1 MSELISIH
9 KVRDETP
16 YAVRN
21 QNGRAPVMPAKQ
33 RLFTA
38 FLIAATLLG
47 IVVGWLCN
55 RSLIPET
62 ALQVAANLSIVTDA
76 FLRLIKMVIAPLVFA
91 SLVSAIARMG
101 TAAEIGRIGI
111 KAMAWFLGASCVS
124 LIVGLAMAHWLQ
136 PGVGLHYLVAKEQAS
151 TATASSGNVEG
162 FSLADFITHL
172 IPRSIFEAMAAN
184 EILQIVVFSV
194 FIGMAAA
201 ALKEKAS
208 QFVELVEQL
217 AAIMFKV
224 TDYVMKTAPLAIFA
238 ALASSISVHG
248 IGIVGTYAR
257 FVAGFYLS
265 LGILW
270 AVLIAALTF
279 IVGRRGLGLLYG
291 IRHTVLLAFAT
302 SSSEA
307 AYPRL
312 LEQLVDF
319 GIPRRI
325 ASFVL
330 PLGYSFNLDGAMMYC
345 AFAILFIA
353 QAYGV
358 TLTLAQQ
365 IALFGLLIVTTK
377 GVAGVPRAAIAVIA
391 VTLHYFK
398 LPESG
403 IALVLA
409 VDHILDMGRSATN
422 IVGNSVAAAVVS
434 TWEGTGERTSQRNS
448 S

>member
-1 MSELISIH
+1 ML
-9 KVRDETP
+9 
-16 YAVRN
+16 
-21 QNGRAPVMPAKQ
+21 GRQ
-33 RLFTA
+33 RLFTV
-38 FLIAATLLG
+38 FILAATVLG

-55 RSLIPET
+55 RSLPPEK
-62 ALQVAANLSIVTDA
+62 ALEVAANLSIVTDA

-101 TAAEIGRIGI
+101 NAAEIGRVGI
-111 KAMAWFLGASCVS
+111 KTMAWFLGASCIS
-124 LIVGLAMAHWLQ
+124 LMVGLVMAHWLQ
-136 PGVGLHYLVAKEQAS
+136 PGAALHLHVDAQVSPVAV
-151 TATASSGNVEG
+151 SSGNEESFG
-162 FSLADFITHL
+162 LTDFMTHL
-172 IPRSIFEAMAAN
+172 IPRSIVEAMANN
-184 EILQIVVFSV
+184 EILQIVVFSI
-194 FIGMAAA
+194 FIGTAAA

-208 QFVELVEQL
+208 KLVELVEQL

-238 ALASSISVHG
+238 ALASSICLHG

-270 AVLIAALTF
+270 ALLIAALVV
-279 IVGRRGLGLLYG
+279 IVGPRGLRLISS

-345 AFAILFIA
+345 TFAILFIA
-353 QAYGV
+353 QAYGIE
-358 TLTLAQQ
+358 LTLAQQ
-365 IALFGLLIVTTK
+365 VALFGLLIVTTK

-422 IVGNSVAAAVVS
+422 IVGNSVAAAVVT
-434 TWEGTGERTSQRNS
+434 TWEDAAEQKLR
-448 S
+448 

>member
-1 MSELISIH
+1 MSGVISVH
-9 KVRDETP
+9 TAVHGHRKKVRDEIP
-16 YAVRN
+16 HPAC
-21 QNGRAPVMPAKQ
+21 QPNGCTPVMPAKQ
-33 RLFTA
+33 RLFTVL
-38 FLIAATLLG
+38 LIAATLLG
-47 IVVGWLCN
+47 IAVGWICN
-55 RSLIPET
+55 RSLPPEQT
-62 ALQVAANLSIVTDA
+62 VEVAADLTLITDA

-101 TAAEIGRIGI
+101 SAADIGRIGI
-111 KAMAWFLGASCVS
+111 KAMAWFLGASCLS
-124 LIVGLAMAHWLQ
+124 LIVGLVMAHWLQ
-136 PGVGLHYLVAKEQAS
+136 PGAALHTVAN
-151 TATASSGNVEG
+151 TAVSPVAASSDDVKSFG
-162 FSLADFITHL
+162 LADFITHL
-172 IPRSIFEAMAAN
+172 IPRSIFEAMADN

-194 FIGMAAA
+194 FIGTAAS

-270 AVLIAALTF
+270 ALLIAALVL
-279 IVGRRGLGLLYG
+279 IVGRRGLRLLSS

-312 LEQLVDF
+312 LEQLVEF

-353 QAYGV
+353 QAYGI

-391 VTLHYFK
+391 LTLPYFK

-422 IVGNSVAAAVVS
+422 IVGNTVAAAVVAN
-434 TWEGTGERTSQRNS
+434 WEDR
-448 S
+448 

>member
-1 MSELISIH
+1 M
-9 KVRDETP
+9 
-16 YAVRN
+16 
-21 QNGRAPVMPAKQ
+21 PVKQ
-33 RLFTA
+33 RLFTTL
-38 FLIAATLLG
+38 LIAATVLG

-55 RSLIPET
+55 RLLPPAN
-62 ALQVAANLSIVTDA
+62 ALEVAGYLSIVTAA
-76 FLRLIKMVIAPLVFA
+76 FLRLIQMVIAPLVFA

-101 TAAEIGRIGI
+101 GAAEIGRIGI
-111 KAMAWFLGASCVS
+111 KALLWFLGASCLS
-124 LIVGLAMAHWLQ
+124 LFVGLVMAHWLQ
-136 PGVGLHYLVAKEQAS
+136 PGAALHLLVANTPAS
-151 TATASSGNVEG
+151 PVAANIGNSKG
-162 FSLADFITHL
+162 FALADFMTHV
-172 IPRSIFEAMAAN
+172 IPRSIIEAMAAN

-194 FIGMAAA
+194 FMGTAAA
-201 ALKEKAS
+201 ALKEKAI

-238 ALASSISVHG
+238 ALASSICVHG
-248 IGIVGTYAR
+248 IGIVATYAW

-270 AVLIAALTF
+270 GLLIAALLW
-279 IVGRRGLGLLYG
+279 IVGSRGLGLLYG
-291 IRHTVLLAFAT
+291 IRQTVLLAFAT
-302 SSSEA
+302 SSSEV

-353 QAYGV
+353 QAYGI

-365 IALFGLLIVTTK
+365 IVLFGLLIVTTK

-422 IVGNSVAAAVVS
+422 IVGNSVAAAVVAA
-434 TWEGTGERTSQRNS
+434 WEGPAAKTSPRKS
-448 S
+448 T

>member
-1 MSELISIH
+1 VGQSKRGAGLMLS
-9 KVRDETP
+9 R
-16 YAVRN
+16 
-21 QNGRAPVMPAKQ
+21 Q
-33 RLFTA
+33 RLFTI

-47 IVVGWLCN
+47 ILVGWLCN
-55 RSLIPET
+55 RSLPTEQ
-62 ALQVAANLSIVTDA
+62 AAEVAAGLSIVTDA

-91 SLVSAIARMG
+91 SLVSAIAKMG
-101 TAAEIGRIGI
+101 SAAEIGRVGVR
-111 KAMAWFLGASCVS
+111 AMLWFLGASCVS
-124 LIVGLAMAHWLQ
+124 LLLGLLMAHWLQ
-136 PGVGLHYLVAKEQAS
+136 PGAALHLYAAAQALP
-151 TATASSGNVEG
+151 AAASGGSAQSFGV
-162 FSLADFITHL
+162 ADFMTHL
-172 IPRSIFEAMAAN
+172 VPRSIIEAMANN

-194 FIGMAAA
+194 FIGTAAA
-201 ALKEKAS
+201 ALKEKVS
-208 QFVELVEQL
+208 TFIELVDQL
-217 AAIMFKV
+217 ATIMFKV

-238 ALASSISVHG
+238 ALAGSISVHG
-248 IGIVGTYAR
+248 IGIVGTYAG
-257 FVAGFYLS
+257 FVGGFYLS

-270 AVLIAALTF
+270 LLLIAALAW
-279 IVGRRGLGLLYG
+279 IVGRRGLRLMYN

-319 GIPRRI
+319 GVPRRI

-353 QAYGV
+353 QAYGIE
-358 TLTLAQQ
+358 LTLAQQ
-365 IALFGLLIVTTK
+365 LALFGLLIVTTK

-398 LPESG
+398 LPDSG
-403 IALVLA
+403 IAMVLA

-422 IVGNSVAAAVVS
+422 IVGNAVAAAAVS
-434 TWEGTGERTSQRNS
+434 RWERLRESDSRRGAN
-448 S
+448 

>member
-1 MSELISIH
+1 ML
-9 KVRDETP
+9 
-16 YAVRN
+16 
-21 QNGRAPVMPAKQ
+21 GRQ
-33 RLFTA
+33 RLFTV
-38 FLIAATLLG
+38 FILAATVLG

-55 RSLIPET
+55 RSLPSEK
-62 ALQVAANLSIVTDA
+62 ALEVAANLSIITDA

-101 TAAEIGRIGI
+101 NATEIGRVGI
-111 KAMAWFLGASCVS
+111 KTMAWFLGASCIS
-124 LIVGLAMAHWLQ
+124 LMVGLVMAHWLQ
-136 PGVGLHYLVAKEQAS
+136 PGAALHLHVDAQVSPVAV
-151 TATASSGNVEG
+151 SSGNAESFG
-162 FSLADFITHL
+162 LTDFMTHL
-172 IPRSIFEAMAAN
+172 IPRSIVEAMANN
-184 EILQIVVFSV
+184 EILQIVVFSI
-194 FIGMAAA
+194 FIGTAAA
-201 ALKEKAS
+201 ALREKAS
-208 QFVELVEQL
+208 KLVELVEQL
-217 AAIMFKV
+217 AAIMFKM

-238 ALASSISVHG
+238 ALASSICLHG
-248 IGIVGTYAR
+248 IGIVDTYAR

-270 AVLIAALTF
+270 ALLIAALVV
-279 IVGRRGLGLLYG
+279 IVGPRGLRLISS

-345 AFAILFIA
+345 TFAILFIA
-353 QAYGV
+353 QAYGIE
-358 TLTLAQQ
+358 LTLAQQ
-365 IALFGLLIVTTK
+365 VALFGLLIVTTK

-422 IVGNSVAAAVVS
+422 IVGNSVAAAVVA
-434 TWEGTGERTSQRNS
+434 TWEGAAEPPPQSDS
-448 S
+448 A

>member
-1 MSELISIH
+1 M
-9 KVRDETP
+9 RDETFH
-16 YAVRN
+16 AVCKP
-21 QNGRAPVMPAKQ
+21 NGCTPVMLGRQ
-33 RLFTA
+33 RLFTV
-38 FLIAATLLG
+38 FILAATVLG

-55 RSLIPET
+55 RSLPPEK
-62 ALQVAANLSIVTDA
+62 ALEVAANLSIVTDA

-91 SLVSAIARMG
+91 SLVSAIVRMG
-101 TAAEIGRIGI
+101 NAAEIGRVGI
-111 KAMAWFLGASCVS
+111 KTMAWFLGASCIS
-124 LIVGLAMAHWLQ
+124 LMVGLVMAHWLQ
-136 PGVGLHYLVAKEQAS
+136 PGAALHLHADAQVSPVAV
-151 TATASSGNVEG
+151 SSGNAESFG
-162 FSLADFITHL
+162 LTDFMTHL
-172 IPRSIFEAMAAN
+172 IPRSIVEAMANN
-184 EILQIVVFSV
+184 EILQIVVFSI
-194 FIGMAAA
+194 FIGTAAA

-208 QFVELVEQL
+208 KLVELVEQL

-238 ALASSISVHG
+238 ALASSICLHG

-270 AVLIAALTF
+270 ALLIAALVV
-279 IVGRRGLGLLYG
+279 IVGPRGLRLISS

-345 AFAILFIA
+345 TFAILFIA
-353 QAYGV
+353 QAYGIE
-358 TLTLAQQ
+358 LTLAQQ
-365 IALFGLLIVTTK
+365 VALFGLLIVTTK

-391 VTLHYFK
+391 VTLHYFR

-409 VDHILDMGRSATN
+409 VDHILDMERSATN
-422 IVGNSVAAAVVS
+422 IVGNSVAAAVVT
-434 TWEGTGERTSQRNS
+434 TWEDAAEQKLR
-448 S
+448 

>member
-1 MSELISIH
+1 ML
-9 KVRDETP
+9 
-16 YAVRN
+16 
-21 QNGRAPVMPAKQ
+21 AKQ
-33 RLFTA
+33 RLFTT
-38 FLIAATLLG
+38 FLIAATVLG

-55 RSLIPET
+55 RSLPPAKSLE
-62 ALQVAANLSIVTDA
+62 VAAYLSIVTDA

-101 TAAEIGRIGI
+101 SAAEIGRIGI
-111 KAMAWFLGASCVS
+111 KAMLWFLGASCIS
-124 LIVGLAMAHWLQ
+124 LFVGLVMAHWLQ
-136 PGVGLHYLVAKEQAS
+136 PGAALHLLVVNKPALPV
-151 TATASSGNVEG
+151 ATNAGNAES
-162 FSLADFITHL
+162 FALADFMTHL
-172 IPRSIFEAMAAN
+172 IPRSIFEAMGTN

-194 FIGMAAA
+194 FIGTAAA
-201 ALKEKAS
+201 SLKERAS
-208 QFVELVEQL
+208 QFVDLIEQL
-217 AAIMFKV
+217 AAVMFKV

-238 ALASSISVHG
+238 ALASSICVHG
-248 IGIVGTYAR
+248 IGIVGTYMR

-270 AVLIAALTF
+270 AVLIAALVLV
-279 IVGRRGLGLLYG
+279 VGSRGLGLIFS
-291 IRHTVLLAFAT
+291 IRNTVLLAFAT

-358 TLTLAQQ
+358 ALTLAQQ

-377 GVAGVPRAAIAVIA
+377 GVAGVPRAAIAVVA

-422 IVGNSVAAAVVS
+422 IVGNSVAAAVVA
-434 TWEGTGERTSQRNS
+434 TWEGATEQTAPHDSA
-448 S
+448 

>member
-1 MSELISIH
+1 ML
-9 KVRDETP
+9 
-16 YAVRN
+16 
-21 QNGRAPVMPAKQ
+21 GRQ
-33 RLFTA
+33 RLFTV
-38 FLIAATLLG
+38 FILAATVLG

-55 RSLIPET
+55 RSLPPEK
-62 ALQVAANLSIVTDA
+62 ALEVAANLSIVTDA

-101 TAAEIGRIGI
+101 NAAEIGRVGI
-111 KAMAWFLGASCVS
+111 KTMAWFLGASCIS
-124 LIVGLAMAHWLQ
+124 LMVGLVMAHWLQ
-136 PGVGLHYLVAKEQAS
+136 PGAALHLHADAQVSPVAV
-151 TATASSGNVEG
+151 SSGNAESFG
-162 FSLADFITHL
+162 LTDFMTHL
-172 IPRSIFEAMAAN
+172 IPRSIVEAMANN
-184 EILQIVVFSV
+184 EILQIVVFSI
-194 FIGMAAA
+194 FIGTAAA

-208 QFVELVEQL
+208 KLVELVEQL

-238 ALASSISVHG
+238 ALASSICLHG

-270 AVLIAALTF
+270 ALLIAALVV
-279 IVGRRGLGLLYG
+279 IVGPRGLRLISS

-345 AFAILFIA
+345 TFAILFIA
-353 QAYGV
+353 QAYGIE
-358 TLTLAQQ
+358 LTLAQQ
-365 IALFGLLIVTTK
+365 VALFGLLIVTTK

-422 IVGNSVAAAVVS
+422 IVGNSVAAAVVT
-434 TWEGTGERTSQRNS
+434 TWEDAAEQKLR
-448 S
+448 

>member
-1 MSELISIH
+1 MQPRQ
-9 KVRDETP
+9 K
-16 YAVRN
+16 
-21 QNGRAPVMPAKQ
+21 
-33 RLFTA
+33 LFTA
-38 FLIAATLLG
+38 FLVAATLLG
-47 IVVGWLCN
+47 IAVGWLCN
-55 RSLIPET
+55 RSLPAEK
-62 ALQVAANLSIVTDA
+62 AAEVAASLSIVTDA

-91 SLVSAIARMG
+91 SLVSAIAKMG
-101 TAAEIGRIGI
+101 SAAEIGRVGVR
-111 KAMAWFLGASCVS
+111 AMLWFLCASCVS
-124 LIVGLAMAHWLQ
+124 LLLGLLMAHWLQ
-136 PGVGLHYLVAKEQAS
+136 PGAALHLHAAAQALPM
-151 TATASSGNVEG
+151 AASSGAAQSFG
-162 FSLADFITHL
+162 AADFMTHL
-172 IPRSIFEAMAAN
+172 IPRSIFEAMANN
-184 EILQIVVFSV
+184 EILQIVVFSI
-194 FIGMAAA
+194 FIGTAAA
-201 ALKEKAS
+201 ALREKVS
-208 QFVELVEQL
+208 GFVELVDQL

-224 TDYVMKTAPLAIFA
+224 TDYVMKAAPLAIYA
-238 ALASSISVHG
+238 ALAGSISVHG
-248 IGIVGTYAR
+248 VGIIGTYAR
-257 FVAGFYLS
+257 FVGGFYLS
-265 LGILW
+265 LGMLW
-270 AVLIAALTF
+270 LLLTAALAW
-279 IVGRRGLGLLYG
+279 IVGRRGLRLMYN

-353 QAYGV
+353 QAYGIE
-358 TLTLAQQ
+358 LTLGQQ
-365 IALFGLLIVTTK
+365 AALFGLLIVTTK

-422 IVGNSVAAAVVS
+422 IVGNAVAAAVVAR
-434 TWEGTGERTSQRNS
+434 WEGLPAPAAEAINRE
-448 S
+448 

>member
-1 MSELISIH
+1 
-9 KVRDETP
+9 
-16 YAVRN
+16 
-21 QNGRAPVMPAKQ
+21 MPPKQ
-33 RLFTA
+33 RLFTV
-38 FLIAATLLG
+38 FLVAATLLG

-55 RSLIPET
+55 RSLSPAG
-62 ALQVAANLSIVTDA
+62 ALGVAADLSIVTDA

-101 TAAEIGRIGI
+101 SAAEIGRIGL
-111 KAMAWFLGASCVS
+111 KAMGWFLGASCVS
-124 LIVGLAMAHWLQ
+124 LLVGLTMAHWLQ
-136 PGVGLHYLVAKEQAS
+136 PGAALHSLAVNAQAS
-151 TATASSGNVEG
+151 PAAVSHGNAES
-162 FSLADFITHL
+162 FTLADFMTHL
-172 IPRSIFEAMAAN
+172 IPRSIVEAMADN
-184 EILQIVVFSV
+184 EILQIVVFSI
-194 FIGMAAA
+194 FMGMAAG
-201 ALKEKAS
+201 ALKEKAF
-208 QFVELVEQL
+208 QFVDLVEQL

-270 AVLIAALTF
+270 ALLIAALVS
-279 IVGRRGLGLLYG
+279 IVGLRGLGLLSS

-353 QAYGV
+353 QAYGI

-365 IALFGLLIVTTK
+365 IVLFGLLIVTTK

-391 VTLHYFK
+391 VTLHYFN

-422 IVGNSVAAAVVS
+422 IVGNSVAAAVVA
-434 TWEGTGERTSQRNS
+434 TWEGANERTSPQDPA
-448 S
+448 